1 MRPSIPYIST
11 TVALAAAALF
21 AGCGG
26 AVKPADPPASTTK
39 LPSQSI
45 DGFRLI
51 ETNMGKKS
59 WVLDADSANTFNE
72 TQTVELYKLK
82 LDFYKKAGDT
92 VLMVLTSDL
101 GTINTG
107 SRDVEARQRVVVVTR
122 DSLKIYTDR
131 IKWINRSRRMVTES
145 HVRLERGTDWLEGD
159 GMEIIPDRREVQLK
173 RNVRGQKELLNFD
186 RVSWE

>member
-1 MRPSIPYIST
+1 MRKNTVHSIAI
-11 TVALAAAALF
+11 LAAAALL

-26 AVKPADPPASTTK
+26 AVKPANPPSAAGI

-72 TQTVELYKLK
+72 KQTVELFKLK
-82 LDFYKKAGDT
+82 LDFYKKTGDT
-92 VLMVLTSDL
+92 VLMVLTSDQ

-107 SRDVEARQRVVVVTR
+107 SRDVEARQHVVVVTR
-122 DSLKIYTDR
+122 DSMHIYTDYIR
-131 IKWINRSRRMVTES
+131 WLNKSRKLVTES
-145 HVRLERGTDWLEGD
+145 HVRLEKGTDWLEGD
-159 GMEIIPDRREVQLK
+159 GMEASPDGREVQLK
-173 RNVRGQKELLNFD
+173 RNVRGKKELLNFD
-186 RVSWE
+186 RYTWE